1 MPRDKVDF
9 TLPQAFRVTDLLA
22 HQFPPQQ
29 YWWGPNILPKSAVAM
44 IGGPSGVG
52 KSFVSLSVIRA
63 LTLGIPVFNDPL
75 FDVPRQ
81 TRVLYMDQEVAPQG
95 LQERVRKSFT
105 PEESQRAGDYF
116 FALSGNPDI
125 SFSSQAGFDLI
136 LENVERIKPEVL
148 ILDPIANLHN
158 YDENSN
164 TEIGLLFKQ
173 VNKIKSVGLDWGLS
187 VIIVH
192 HTKKPAEGADPLSA
206 KQARGASV
214 FEAVMDGVLMME
226 FGKYLTTEQEAWTL
240 RCRFDKVRHGR
251 KPPEFWLTINEHG
264 NFRAELTRWAGSSFA
279 GGMPQMKV
287 PVPSNPFAPQVVV
300 PAPPSPPT
308 SGPVA
313 IDIPLGPKIK
323 TF

>member
-1 MPRDKVDF
+1 M
-9 TLPQAFRVTDLLA
+9 L
-22 HQFPPQQ
+22 
-29 YWWGPNILPKSAVAM
+29 LPKSSLGV
-44 IGGPSGVG
+44 IGGPSGIG

-63 LTLGIPVFNDPL
+63 LTLGQPVFGDDL
-75 FDVPRQ
+75 FEVPRQ

-95 LQERVRKSFT
+95 LQERVRNSFT
-105 PEESQRAGDYF
+105 PEESRKTADF
-116 FALSGNPDI
+116 FYAVSGNPDI
-125 SFSSQAGFDLI
+125 NFGTREGFDLI
-136 LENVERIKPEVL
+136 MENVETVRPDVL
-148 ILDPIANLHN
+148 ILDPIANLHP
-158 YDENSN
+158 YEENSN
-164 TEIGLLFKQ
+164 SEIGQLFNQ
-173 VNKIKSVGLDWGLS
+173 INKIKSAGIEWGIS
-187 VIIVH
+187 VLLVH
-192 HTKKPAEGADPLSA
+192 HTKKPTDGSDPLSA
-206 KQARGASV
+206 KQLRGASV
-214 FEAVMDGVLMME
+214 FEAVMDSILMME

-287 PVPSNPFAPQVVV
+287 PVPSNPFAP
-300 PAPPSPPT
+300 PAVSPPTPAPPT